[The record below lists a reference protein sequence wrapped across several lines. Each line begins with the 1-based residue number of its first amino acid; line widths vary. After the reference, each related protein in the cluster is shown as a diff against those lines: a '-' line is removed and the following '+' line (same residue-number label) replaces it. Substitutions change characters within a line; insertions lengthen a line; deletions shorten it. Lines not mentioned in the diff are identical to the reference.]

1 MPVAPTQLATLP
13 SQHQALAVALCAIAF
28 FLGGADL
35 VFGFRVLGVNVRV
48 ANLLLA
54 CGLAVWLWR
63 ERADLAPQLRFL
75 AIGWAP
81 FVALFSLSAVLS
93 PSPLPGLVK
102 TAWFA
107 LNLVGAYAWC
117 RLFRPVDLAR
127 GYFGCYLALAAILV
141 IDFVT
146 GFIGGPQAMIGYGQ
160 PNALAPGGALW
171 RPHAFHYEPSY
182 AAAALA
188 LAWALSVTRIGSHA
202 PWLAVAL
209 TGLGLVALV
218 ILMSRTGWLYM
229 TVFVLLLPFALA
241 RSARADRTRSLRHV
255 GYAVA
260 IAAIALTAALASPA
274 NRERFA
280 ALAAPLGV
288 EQTIER
294 ICPLLDSLVPSLRL
308 DCLEGEARRRAL
320 DDWNRDRKPVET
332 SEGQRV
338 KAAIDAVEG
347 IKRSTLFG
355 NGVQEGRT
363 RLIEPVAS
371 NVWLEIGSEGGLLS
385 LGAFLWGL
393 GWSLWRGGA
402 LAPANRA
409 IALALLAY
417 FVVAWQFLQTFPRL
431 DQWMS
436 FWFALTLAARTSAP
450 AAQPQRLQNIS
461 SNSTS

>member
-1 MPVAPTQLATLP
+1 M
-13 SQHQALAVALCAIAF
+13 ALCAIAF

-35 VFGFRVLGVNVRV
+35 VFGFRVFGVNVRV

-54 CGLAVWLWR
+54 CGLVAWLWR

-75 AIGWAP
+75 GIGWAP

-117 RLFRPVDLAR
+117 RLFRPGDLAR
-127 GYFGCYLALAAILV
+127 GYFACYLALAGILV
-141 IDFVT
+141 ADFVT
-146 GFIGGPQAMIGYGQ
+146 GFVGGPQAMLGHGQ
-160 PNALAPGGALW
+160 PNALASGGTLW

-188 LAWALSVTRIGSHA
+188 LAWALSVTRIGSQA
-202 PWLAVAL
+202 PRLAVAL

-218 ILMSRTGWLYM
+218 ILMSRTGWLYVA
-229 TVFVLLLPFALA
+229 VFVALLPFALVG
-241 RSARADRTRSLRHV
+241 SARADWLRSLRHV
-255 GYAVA
+255 GYAAA
-260 IAAIALTAALASPA
+260 IAAIALAIALASPA

-280 ALAAPLGV
+280 ALAGPLGV
-288 EQTIER
+288 TQTIER
-294 ICPLLDSLVPSLRL
+294 ICPLLDELLPVLRL
-308 DCLEGEARRRAL
+308 DCLMGENRRRYL
-320 DDWNRDRKPVET
+320 DPWNADRVPAAT

-338 KAAIDAVEG
+338 KAALDAIEG
-347 IKRSTLFG
+347 IKRSTLLG
-355 NGVQEGRT
+355 NGVREGHA

-393 GWSLWRGGA
+393 GWSLWRGRA
-402 LAPANRA
+402 FAPGNHA

-417 FVVAWQFLQTFPRL
+417 FAVAWQFLQTFPRL

-436 FWFALTLAARTSAP
+436 YWFALAMAAHALAAP
-450 AAQPQRLQNIS
+450 PQRLQNIS
-461 SNSTS
+461 SKATSWS

>member
-1 MPVAPTQLATLP
+1 
-13 SQHQALAVALCAIAF
+13 VALCAIAF

-35 VFGFRVLGVNVRV
+35 VFGFRVYGVNVRV

-54 CGLAVWLWR
+54 CGLVAWLWR

-93 PSPLPGLVK
+93 ASPLPGLVK

-141 IDFVT
+141 ADFVT
-146 GFIGGPQAMIGYGQ
+146 GFIGGPQAMIGHGQ
-160 PNALAPGGALW
+160 PNALASGGTLW

-188 LAWALSVTRIGSHA
+188 LAWALSVTRIGSQA
-202 PWLAVAL
+202 PRLAVAL

-218 ILMSRTGWLYM
+218 ILMSRTGWLTM
-229 TVFVLLLPFALA
+229 AVFVLLLPFALA
-241 RSARADRTRSLRHV
+241 RSARADWTRSLRHV

-260 IAAIALTAALASPA
+260 IAAIALAAALASPA
-274 NRERFA
+274 NRARFA
-280 ALAAPLGV
+280 ALAGPLGV

-294 ICPLLDSLVPSLRL
+294 VCPMFDELLPVLRL
-308 DCLEGEARRRAL
+308 DCLEGERRRRYL
-320 DDWNRDRKPVET
+320 DPWNADREPAAT

-338 KAAIDAVEG
+338 KAALEAIEG
-347 IKRSTLFG
+347 IKRSTLLG
-355 NGVQEGRT
+355 NGVREGRT

-371 NVWLEIGSEGGLLS
+371 NVWLEIGSEGGLLA

-393 GWSLWRGGA
+393 GWSLWRGQA
-402 LAPANRA
+402 FAPGNRA

-417 FVVAWQFLQTFPRL
+417 FAVAWQFLQTFPRL

-436 FWFALTLAARTSAP
+436 FWFALTLAARPAAP